1 MKIAEFS
8 VKNYQFT
15 IIVFVMVLLLGLNAL
30 FNMPRGED
38 PPFNAP
44 IFIILAVYP
53 GTSPADMEEL
63 VAEPIEDA
71 MYELEDI
78 KRISTR
84 CDDGL
89 MVMQV
94 DFVHGVNT
102 LTKNNDVIREVN
114 NLRPD
119 LPDDLLLLD
128 VKRAQ
133 SSDVAILQ
141 AAIVS
146 KGASYHD
153 MEQQA
158 EILKRRLEKIKDL
171 KRVEIQ
177 AFPEEQVE
185 VEINLEK
192 MAQNQL
198 GLNQV
203 LNLIQAN
210 NVNVPGGSIDIGA
223 KKFNIKTT
231 SSFDNIEDIR
241 NTIVR
246 TTPEG
251 RIVKLQDIAT
261 VRFSEEEVTHLAR
274 FNGERSLWVVAML
287 KDRKNIVQ
295 AKQQMVPV
303 LADFKEKLPAGMRME
318 AAFDQAE
325 SVQRRLS
332 GLGRDFLI
340 AVALVMLT
348 LLPLGWRASLVVMIS
363 IPLSLSIG
371 VAILDML
378 DYTLNQLSIVGMVVS
393 LGLLVDDSI
402 VVVENIERFMRMG
415 YTRLEAAI
423 AGTKQIGIA
432 VVGCTATLVLAFLP
446 LVFLPESSGDFIRS
460 LPMAVLMTVLASL
473 FVSLTI
479 IPFLA
484 RMILKSHEKPEGNF
498 FMRFFKNNLN
508 KPYQKLLRWAFRH
521 PVVSLLATGLIFFGS
536 LLLVPKIGFSLF
548 PLSEKPMFMIDV
560 EVPLGNNMDK
570 VDTIVSHIEG
580 RLLADPLVRTVS
592 SNIGKGNPRVYYNE
606 FQRNTSPNYG
616 QVFVQVDPSLS
627 VPEITALTDTLRAE
641 FAGYPGAK
649 ILVKQFQQ
657 GTPVEAPI
665 EFRLL
670 GENLDT
676 LRQLSFIVEDLM
688 KKTEGTLYVENAL
701 TTQKTDLEI
710 VVNKDKA
717 GLLGIPL
724 AEVAKTVRMGIAG
737 LEAGNFRND
746 EGEEFAINVS
756 IEKNEEEA
764 LEVFSKIYVTS
775 LSGALVP
782 LSQIA
787 RVELQTSPS
796 VIRHFNKERFA
807 SVSAFVKT
815 GYNTDALT
823 DELIEKLNGLTL
835 PEGYTFMAAGERES
849 RQESF
854 GGMQTIVIIALF
866 GLLAILILEFRTFK
880 STLIVLSVIPLGIVG
895 ALTTLFLVGET
906 LSFVAT
912 VGMIALVGIEIKNS
926 IFLVDYTNQL
936 REQGMPLE
944 EAILEGAET
953 RFLPIFLTTLTAI
966 GGLIPLVVEDSPLI
980 SPLAWV
986 IIGGLISSLLLSRI
1000 VTPLLYKLL
1009 PPRVVLDKNL

>member
-15 IIVFVMVLLLGLNAL
+15 IIVFVMVLLLGLNSL

-78 KRISTR
+78 KKIVTR

-128 VKRAQ
+128 VRRAQ

-146 KGASYHD
+146 NGASYRE
-153 MEQQA
+153 MEEQA
-158 EILKRRLEKIKDL
+158 EVLKRRLEKIKDL
-171 KRVEIQ
+171 KRVEVQ
-177 AFPEEQVE
+177 AYPEEEVE

-192 MAQNQL
+192 MAQNGL

-210 NVNVPGGSIDIGA
+210 NVNVPGGSIDIGS
-223 KKFNIKTT
+223 KKFNIKTS
-231 SSFDNIEDIR
+231 SSFEEIADIK
-241 NTIVR
+241 NTIVH
-246 TTPEG
+246 TTKEG

-261 VRFSEEEVTHLAR
+261 VRFSEEEHTYLAR
-274 FNGERSLWVVAML
+274 FNGERAVWVIAML

-295 AKQQMVPV
+295 AKEQMVPI
-303 LADFKEKLPAGMRME
+303 LEDFKGKLPAGIAIE
-318 AAFDQAE
+318 TAFDQAE

-332 GLGRDFLI
+332 GLGKDFLI

-348 LLPLGWRASLVVMIS
+348 LVPLGWRASLVVMIS

-415 YTRLEAAI
+415 YSRYEAAI

-446 LVFLPESSGDFIRS
+446 LVFLPEASGDFIRS

-484 RMILKSHEKPEGNF
+484 RMILKSHEQPEGNF
-498 FMRFFKNNLN
+498 FMRFFKNYLN
-508 KPYQKLLRWAFRH
+508 KPYQKGLRWAFRH
-521 PVVSLLATGLIFFGS
+521 PVISLVATGLIFLGS

-560 EVPLGNNMDK
+560 EMPLGSNMDK
-570 VDTIVSHIEG
+570 VDTVISKIET
-580 RLLADPLVRTVS
+580 RLLSDPQVRTVS

-606 FQRNTSPNYG
+606 FQRNNSPNFG
-616 QVFVQVDPSLS
+616 QIFVQVNPDLL
-627 VPEITALTDTLRAE
+627 VPEITALTDTLRKE
-641 FAGYPGAK
+641 FAEYPGAK
-649 ILVKQFQQ
+649 IVVKQFQQ

-665 EFRLL
+665 EIRLL

-676 LRQLSFIVEDLM
+676 LRRLSFQVEDLM
-688 KKTEGTLYVENAL
+688 KNTEGTLYVENAL

-724 AEVAKTVRMGIAG
+724 AEVARTVRLGIAG
-737 LEAGNFRND
+737 IEAGNFRNE
-746 EGEEFAINVS
+746 EGEEFAINIS
-756 IEKNEEEA
+756 IAKNEAAA
-764 LEVFSKIYVTS
+764 LETFSKIYITS

-787 RVELQTSPS
+787 KVELQTSPS

-807 SVSAFVKT
+807 SVTSFVKT
-815 GYNTDALT
+815 GHNTDALT
-823 DELIEKLNGLTL
+823 DEIMEKLEAMQF
-835 PEGYTFMAAGERES
+835 PEGYSFIAAGERES
-849 RQESF
+849 REESF

-895 ALTTLFLVGET
+895 ALVTLFLVGET

-944 EAILEGAET
+944 QAILEGAET

-966 GGLIPLVVEDSPLI
+966 GGLIPLVLEDSPLI

-1009 PPRVVLDKNL
+1009 PPRVVVKG

>member
-15 IIVFVMVLLLGLNAL
+15 IIVFIMVLLLGLNAL

-63 VAEPIEDA
+63 LAEPIEDA

-78 KRISTR
+78 KKIITR

-89 MVMQV
+89 MVMRV
-94 DFVHGVNT
+94 EFIHGVNT

-128 VKRAQ
+128 VQRAQ

-146 KGASYHD
+146 NGASYKD
-153 MEQQA
+153 LEDQA
-158 EILKRRLEKIKDL
+158 DQLKRRLEKIKDL
-171 KRVEIQ
+171 KKVEIQ
-177 AFPEEQVE
+177 AYPEQQVE
-185 VEINLEK
+185 VEISLEK
-192 MAQNQL
+192 MAQNGL

-203 LNLIQAN
+203 LSLIQAN
-210 NVNVPGGSIDIGA
+210 NVNIPGGSIDIGS

-231 SSFDNIEDIR
+231 SSYEEIDDIR

-261 VRFSEEEVTHLAR
+261 VRFTDEDVTHLAR
-274 FNGERSLWVVAML
+274 FNGERTIWLNAML

-295 AKQQMVPV
+295 AKKQMDPI
-303 LADFKEKLPAGMRME
+303 LAEFQENLPAGMHMGI
-318 AAFDQAE
+318 AFDQAK

-340 AVALVMLT
+340 AIALVMLT
-348 LLPLGWRASLVVMIS
+348 LVPLGWRASLVVMIS

-371 VAILDML
+371 VALLDML

-415 YTRLEAAI
+415 YSRFEAAI

-446 LVFLPESSGDFIRS
+446 LVFLPEGSGDFIRS

-484 RMILKSHEKPEGNF
+484 RILLKSHEKPEGNF
-498 FMRFFKNNLN
+498 FMRFFKNYLN
-508 KPYQKLLRWAFRH
+508 RPYQKLLLWAFRH
-521 PVVSLLATGLIFFGS
+521 PIISLLATALIFFGS
-536 LLLVPKIGFSLF
+536 LMLVPKIGFSLF
-548 PLSEKPMFMIDV
+548 PFSEKPMFVIDV
-560 EVPLGNNMDK
+560 EAPLGSNMDK
-570 VDTIVSHIEG
+570 VDTVVVEIEK
-580 RLLADPLVRTVS
+580 RLLSDKGVRTVAT
-592 SNIGKGNPRVYYNE
+592 NIGKGNPRVYYNE
-606 FQRNTSPNYG
+606 FQRENSPNYA
-616 QVFVQVDPSLS
+616 QLFVQVDPEFT
-627 VPEITALTDTLRAE
+627 VPEITAFLDTLRAE
-641 FAGYPGAK
+641 FADYPGAK
-649 ILVKQFQQ
+649 IVLKQFQQ
-657 GTPVEAPI
+657 GAPVEAPI

-676 LRQLSFIVEDLM
+676 LRRLSFMVEDLM
-688 KKTEGTLYVENAL
+688 KKTQGTLYVENAL
-701 TTQKTDLEI
+701 ATQKTDLEI

-724 AEVAKTVRMGIAG
+724 AEVAKTVRLGIAG
-737 LEAGNFRND
+737 LETGKFRND
-746 EGEEFAINVS
+746 EGEEFAINVR
-756 IEKNEEEA
+756 IAKNEEEA
-764 LEVFSKIYVTS
+764 LEAFSKMYITS
-775 LSGALVP
+775 LGGALIP

-787 RVELQTSPS
+787 KVELQTSPS

-807 SVSAFVKT
+807 GVTSFVKT

-823 DELIEKLNGLTL
+823 DALIEKLEASKF
-835 PEGYTFMAAGERES
+835 PKGYSFVAAGERES
-849 RQESF
+849 REESF
-854 GGMQTIVIIALF
+854 GGMETIVIIALF

-880 STLIVLSVIPLGIVG
+880 STLIVLSVIPLGMVG
-895 ALTTLFLVGET
+895 AFVTLFLVGET

-912 VGMIALVGIEIKNS
+912 IGMIALVGIEIKNS

-944 EAILEGAET
+944 QAILEGAET

-966 GGLIPLVVEDSPLI
+966 GGLTPLVLEDSPLI

-986 IIGGLISSLLLSRI
+986 IIGGLISSLMLSRI

-1009 PPRVVLDKNL
+1009 PPRVVVKEG